1 LTVRPDVSLASYLK
15 VSAMIQFLAAD

>member
-15 VSAMIQFLAAD
+15 VSAMFQFLGAD